1 MATQSYAVDD
11 RVDPKA
17 TYLYRVYAVF
27 PSPEGPA
34 GSQPS
39 EAVEAKPLN

>member
-1 MATQSYAVDD
+1 VDE
-11 RVDPKA
+11 RIDPEA

-34 GSQPS
+34 GSLPS
-39 EAVEAKPLN
+39 EATESSPLN